1 VICRPDT
8 GRSRGQALAEFAL
21 VAPIFFVI
29 LFGIIESGRFIF
41 HYEMLSSAT
50 RDGARYAIVHGGTSS
65 NPATA
70 DEIEDVVLDSALAIA
85 DDGNL
90 VVTTV
95 WPVSNARGETVT
107 VGVAYTYDPIV
118 PLLPPITITAE
129 STLVINH

>member
-1 VICRPDT
+1 MISRPKT
-8 GRSRGQALAEFAL
+8 RQSTGQALAEFAL
-21 VAPIFFVI
+21 VAPIFFLI

-50 RDGARYAIVHGGTSS
+50 RDGARYAIVHGGTST

-70 DEIEDVVLDSALAIA
+70 DDVKDVVLDSALAIA
-85 DDGNL
+85 DDSNL

-118 PLLPPITITAE
+118 PLLPLITITAE

>member
-1 VICRPDT
+1 M
-8 GRSRGQALAEFAL
+8 AEFAL
-21 VAPIFFVI
+21 VAPVFFLI

-50 RDGARYAIVHGGTSS
+50 RDGARYAIVHGGASS
-65 NPATA
+65 DPATA
-70 DEIEDVVLDSALAIA
+70 ADVKEKVLESAMAIA

-90 VVTTV
+90 DVNTE

-107 VGVAYTYDPIV
+107 VGVVYTYDPIV